1 MLITEGADHPNAST
15 EEGTAAPT
23 KGGLVIANGVSD
35 ATQRTDAGLIS
46 GGITLEEHVFRKM
59 IMLKKRMEK
68 SCVLSAIASMITE
81 ISA

>member
-1 MLITEGADHPNAST
+1 MLITEGANHPNAST

-35 ATQRTDAGLIS
+35 ATQKTDAGLIS
-46 GGITLEEHVFRKM
+46 GGITLEEHVFRKR
-59 IMLKKRMEK
+59 KRRMEK